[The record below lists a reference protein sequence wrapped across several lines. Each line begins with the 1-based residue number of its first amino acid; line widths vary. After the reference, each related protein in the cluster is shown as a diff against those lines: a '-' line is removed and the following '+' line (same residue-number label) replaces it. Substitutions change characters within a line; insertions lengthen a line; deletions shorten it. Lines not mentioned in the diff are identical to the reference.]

1 MITIIDYQPRW
12 PKQFLEI
19 AKRLKAAVGP
29 KMLAI
34 HHIGS
39 TSIPGTAAKD
49 VIDIQITVS
58 DIDKDVLAY
67 IMVCGFIQRKEIVS
81 DHHPPGIAVLN
92 EDELLKVFFQ
102 LDKPAVNLH
111 IRKLGKF
118 NQRYALLCR
127 DYLRNNPA
135 ATKAYEQV
143 KINLAKRFP
152 DNMTAYYEIK
162 DPVFDI
168 LMAGAEIWAKNVNWV
183 QPESDL

>member
-1 MITIIDYQPRW
+1 MITIIEYQPRW
-12 PKQFLEI
+12 PEQFMEI
-19 AKRLKAAVGP
+19 ANRLKAAMGQH
-29 KMLAI
+29 MISI

-58 DIDKDVLAY
+58 EFDEEVLLP
-67 IMVCGFIQRKEIVS
+67 IRECGFIQLEQVFK
-81 DHHPPGIAVLN
+81 DHHPPGVPQLN

-111 IRKLGKF
+111 IRKSGKF

-127 DYLRNNPA
+127 DYLRNNSA

-143 KINLAKRFP
+143 KKHLANYFP
-152 DNMTAYYEIK
+152 KNMTAYYDIK

-168 LMAGAEIWAKNVNWV
+168 IMAGAELWATQTKWN
-183 QPESDL
+183 ESKSDL